1 MSYASGR
8 KVPGTYTVKVTMKGD
23 YTGSKTLTFSIRGK
37 QMTISKVSALSK
49 GFKATWAKQS
59 YVTGYQLQY
68 STSSKFTT
76 KTTKTVKLTRNTTV
90 SKSLT
95 KLTAAKRYYVR
106 IRSYKTTKISGKTY
120 TVYSVWSKAKTVTTK
135 K

>member
-1 MSYASGR
+1 
-8 KVPGTYTVKVTMKGD
+8 MKGD
-23 YTGSKTLTFSIRGK
+23 YTGTKTLTFSIRGK
-37 QMTISKVSALSK
+37 QMAISKLTALSK
-49 GFKATWAKQS
+49 GFTATWKKQS

-90 SKSLT
+90 SKSIT
-95 KLTAAKRYYVR
+95 KLSAAKRYYVR

-120 TVYSVWSKAKTVTTK
+120 TVYSVWSKAKYVTTK